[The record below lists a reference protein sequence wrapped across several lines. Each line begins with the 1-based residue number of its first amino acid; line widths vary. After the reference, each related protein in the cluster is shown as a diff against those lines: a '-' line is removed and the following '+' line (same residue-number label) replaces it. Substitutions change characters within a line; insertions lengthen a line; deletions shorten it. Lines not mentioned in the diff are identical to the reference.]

1 MAVSQAR
8 DAYRRESNM
17 ISFSPTEEQQMIVS
31 MAKQFANDQMRKVYR
46 QCDEEGTIPDGVI
59 DTAWKMGLTS
69 SSIPE
74 DYGGPGGQRSAI
86 TGSLIAEELAWG
98 DLSIAM
104 HVLCPA
110 LLAYPILEMGT
121 DTQRQ
126 KYLPPFCGEKY
137 KPVTAALI
145 EPRFCFDP
153 SSLSTAAQL
162 AGDEYILNGEKCYVP
177 LAAEADPLL
186 IYAAADG
193 NSQAFIVEK
202 GTKGLE
208 IGEREKNMGIKA
220 LATYEITLKDCH
232 IPKENRLGGEKGC
245 DFSRVMNCS
254 RVALS
259 AMAVGVARAALEY
272 SRDYAKERVAF
283 REPIG
288 SRQAVAFML
297 AEMAIEI
304 DATRLMTW
312 EAAWRLDRT
321 EDATRETALAKAYA
335 DDMVL
340 MVTDRAV
347 QILGGHGYVREHPVE
362 LWLRNGRG
370 FSTFDGMAIV

>member
-1 MAVSQAR
+1 
-8 DAYRRESNM
+8 M
-17 ISFSPTEEQQMIVS
+17 ISFSPTEEQQMIMS
-31 MAKQFANDQMRKVYR
+31 MAKQFANDEMRKIYR
-46 QCDEEGTIPDGVI
+46 QCDEDGTIPERVI
-59 DTAWKMGLTS
+59 DTAWKMGLPS
-69 SSIPE
+69 SNIPE
-74 DYGGPGGQRSAI
+74 AYGGPGGERSAI

-98 DLSIAM
+98 DLSMAM
-104 HVLCPA
+104 HILCPA
-110 LLAYPILEMGT
+110 LFAHPILEMGT
-121 DTQRQ
+121 ETQRK
-126 KYLPPFCGEKY
+126 KYLAPFCGDRY
-137 KPVTAALI
+137 KAATAALI
-145 EPRFCFDP
+145 EPRFDFDP
-153 SSLSTAAQL
+153 YSLSTTARFT
-162 AGDEYILNGEKCYVP
+162 GNEYVLSGEKCYVP

-186 IYAAADG
+186 VYAAADG
-193 NSQAFIVEK
+193 SSQAFIIEK

-208 IGEREKNMGIKA
+208 IGEREKNMGIRA
-220 LATYEITLKDCH
+220 LATYGITLKDCH
-232 IPKENRLGGEKGC
+232 ISKDNRLGGENGC
-245 DFSRVMNCS
+245 DFSRIMNCS

-259 AMAVGVARAALEY
+259 AMAVGVAKAAMEY

-283 REPIG
+283 GEPVA

-312 EAAWRLDRT
+312 EAAWRLDRR
-321 EDATRETALAKAYA
+321 EEATKEAALAKAYA

-370 FSTFDGMAIV
+370 FTTFDGMAIV

>member
-1 MAVSQAR
+1 
-8 DAYRRESNM
+8 M

-31 MAKQFANDQMRKVYR
+31 MAKQFANDEMRRVYR
-46 QCDEEGTIPDGVI
+46 QCDEEGTIPEGVI

-69 SSIPE
+69 SCIPE
-74 DYGGPGGQRSAI
+74 AYGGPGSERSAI
-86 TGSLIAEELAWG
+86 TGALMAEELAWG
-98 DLSIAM
+98 DLSVAM

-110 LLAYPILEMGT
+110 LFAYPILEMGT

-126 KYLPPFCGEKY
+126 KYLPPFSGEKY
-137 KPVTAALI
+137 KSATAALI
-145 EPRFCFDP
+145 EPRFAFDP
-153 SSLSTAAQL
+153 YSLSTTARL
-162 AGDEYILNGEKCYVP
+162 DGNDYVLNGQKCYVP

-186 IYAAADG
+186 VYAAVDG
-193 NSQAFIVEK
+193 SSQAFVVEK

-208 IGEREKNMGIKA
+208 IGDREKNMGIRA
-220 LATYEITLKDCH
+220 LATYEITLKDCR
-232 IPKENRLGGEKGC
+232 IPGENRLEPDKGYN
-245 DFSRVMNCS
+245 FSRIMNCS

-283 REPIG
+283 REPIA

-304 DATRLMTW
+304 DATRLMAW
-312 EAAWRLDRT
+312 QAAWSLDRT
-321 EDATRETALAKAYA
+321 DDATKEAALAKAYA

-347 QILGGHGYVREHPVE
+347 QVLGGHGYVREHPVE

>member
-1 MAVSQAR
+1 
-8 DAYRRESNM
+8 M

-31 MAKQFANDQMRKVYR
+31 MAKQFANDEMRTIYR
-46 QCDEEGTIPDGVI
+46 QCDEEEMVPETII

-74 DYGGPGGQRSAI
+74 AYGGSGGERSAI

-98 DLSIAM
+98 DLSMAM

-110 LLAYPILEMGT
+110 LFAYPILEMGT

-126 KYLPPFCGEKY
+126 KYLPLFSGDKY
-137 KPVTAALI
+137 RTATAALI
-145 EPRFCFDP
+145 EPRFGFDP
-153 SSLSTAAQL
+153 YALSTAARL
-162 AGDEYILNGEKCYVP
+162 DGNDYVLNGDKCYVP
-177 LAAEADPLL
+177 LAAKADQLL
-186 IYAAADG
+186 VYAAESG
-193 NSQAFIVEK
+193 TTQAFVVDE
-202 GTKGLE
+202 GTKGFT
-208 IGEREKNMGIKA
+208 IGEREKNMGIRA
-220 LATYEITLKDCH
+220 LATYEITLKDCR
-232 IPKENRLGGEKGC
+232 IPKQNRLESEKGY
-245 DFSRVMNCS
+245 DFDRIMNCS

-259 AMAVGVARAALEY
+259 AMAVGVAKAAMEY

-283 REPIG
+283 GEPIG

-321 EDATRETALAKAYA
+321 DDAAKEAALAKAYA

-347 QILGGHGYVREHPVE
+347 QVLGGHGYVREHPVE
-362 LWLRNGRG
+362 LWLRNARG

>member
-1 MAVSQAR
+1 
-8 DAYRRESNM
+8 M

-31 MAKQFANDQMRKVYR
+31 MAKQFANDEMRKIYR
-46 QCDEEGTIPDGVI
+46 QCDEDGTIPAGII

-69 SSIPE
+69 STIPE
-74 DYGGPGGQRSAI
+74 AYGGPGGERSAI
-86 TGSLIAEELAWG
+86 TGALIAEELAWG
-98 DLSIAM
+98 DLSMAM

-110 LLAYPILEMGT
+110 LFAYPVLEMGT
-121 DTQRQ
+121 DIQGQ
-126 KYLPPFCGEKY
+126 KYLPLFCGEEY
-137 KPVTAALI
+137 KAATAALI
-145 EPRFCFDP
+145 EPRFGFDP
-153 SSLSTAAQL
+153 YSLSTTARL
-162 AGDEYILNGEKCYVP
+162 DGNEYVLKGEKCYVP
-177 LAAEADPLL
+177 LAAEADRLL
-186 IYAAADG
+186 VYAAEDG
-193 NSQAFIVEK
+193 SSQAFIVERA
-202 GTKGLE
+202 TKGLE
-208 IGEREKNMGIKA
+208 LGEREKNMGIKA
-220 LATYEITLKDCH
+220 LATYEITLKDCC
-232 IPKENRLGGEKGC
+232 IPKENRLGGEMGC
-245 DFSRVMNCS
+245 DFCRIMNCS

-259 AMAVGVARAALEY
+259 AMAVGVARAAMEY

-283 REPIG
+283 GEPVG

-312 EAAWRLDRT
+312 EAAWKLDRKD
-321 EDATRETALAKAYA
+321 DATKEAALARAYA

>member
-1 MAVSQAR
+1 
-8 DAYRRESNM
+8 M

-31 MAKQFANDQMRKVYR
+31 MAKQFANDEMRKIYR
-46 QCDEEGTIPDGVI
+46 ECDESGEIPASVI

-74 DYGGPGGQRSAI
+74 EYGGPGGEHSAI
-86 TGSLIAEELAWG
+86 TGSLIGEELAWG
-98 DLSIAM
+98 DLSMTM
-104 HVLCPA
+104 HILCPA
-110 LLAYPILEMGT
+110 LFAYPVLEMGT
-121 DTQRQ
+121 ETQKKR
-126 KYLPPFCGEKY
+126 YLPLFCAEKY
-137 KPVTAALI
+137 KAATAALI
-145 EPRFCFDP
+145 EPRFGFDP
-153 SSLSTAAQL
+153 YSLSTTAQPE
-162 AGDEYILNGEKCYVP
+162 GNGYVLNGEKCYVP
-177 LAAEADPLL
+177 LAAEADLFL
-186 IYAAADG
+186 VYAARNG
-193 NSQAFIVEK
+193 KIQAFIVEK

-220 LATYEITLKDCH
+220 LATYELSLKNCRV
-232 IPKENRLGGEKGC
+232 PKENQLGGQKGC
-245 DFSRVMNCS
+245 DFDRIMNCS

-259 AMAVGVARAALEY
+259 AMATGVAKAAFEY

-283 REPIG
+283 GEPIA
-288 SRQAVAFML
+288 SRQAIAFML

-312 EAAWRLDRT
+312 EAAWKLDRK
-321 EDATRETALAKAYA
+321 EDATKEASLVKAYA
-335 DDMVL
+335 DDMAI

-370 FSTFDGMAIV
+370 FVTFDGMAIV

>member
-1 MAVSQAR
+1 
-8 DAYRRESNM
+8 M

-31 MAKQFANDQMRKVYR
+31 MAKQFANDEMRKIYR
-46 QCDEEGTIPDGVI
+46 QCDENGAIPEGVI

-74 DYGGPGGQRSAI
+74 AYGGPGGERSAI

-98 DLSIAM
+98 DLSITM

-110 LLAYPILEMGT
+110 LFAYPILEMGT
-121 DTQRQ
+121 ETQKQ
-126 KYLPPFCGEKY
+126 KYLPLFGGEKY
-137 KPVTAALI
+137 KAATTAVI
-145 EPRFCFDP
+145 EPRFGFDP
-153 SSLSTAAQL
+153 CSLSTAARL
-162 AGDEYILNGEKCYVP
+162 DGNEYVLNGEKCYVP
-177 LAAEADPLL
+177 LAAEADLL
-186 IYAAADG
+186 LVYAAENG
-193 NSQAFIVEK
+193 TSQAFVVDK
-202 GTKGLE
+202 GTKGIE
-208 IGEREKNMGIKA
+208 VGEREKNMGIRA
-220 LATYEITLKDCH
+220 LATYEISLKNCR
-232 IPKENRLGGEKGC
+232 IPKENRLEGEKGY
-245 DFSRVMNCS
+245 DFSRIMNCS

-259 AMAVGVARAALEY
+259 AMAVGVAKAAMEY

-283 REPIG
+283 GEPIA
-288 SRQAVAFML
+288 SRQAIAFML

-312 EAAWRLDRT
+312 EAAWRLDRKD
-321 EDATRETALAKAYA
+321 EATKEASLAKAYA

-370 FSTFDGMAIV
+370 FTTFDGMAIV

>member
-1 MAVSQAR
+1 
-8 DAYRRESNM
+8 M

-31 MAKQFANDQMRKVYR
+31 MAKQFANDEMRKIYR
-46 QCDEEGTIPDGVI
+46 QCDEEGTIPEGVI

-69 SSIPE
+69 CCVPE
-74 DYGGPGGQRSAI
+74 AYGGPGAERSAI

-104 HVLCPA
+104 QVLCPA
-110 LLAYPILEMGT
+110 LFAYPILEMGT

-126 KYLPPFCGEKY
+126 KYLPPFSGEKY
-137 KPVTAALI
+137 KAATAALI
-145 EPRFCFDP
+145 EPRFGFDP
-153 SSLSTAAQL
+153 HSLLTVARL
-162 AGDEYILNGEKCYVP
+162 DGNEYVLNGEKCYVP
-177 LAAEADPLL
+177 LAAAADPFLV
-186 IYAAADG
+186 YAAADG
-193 NSQAFIVEK
+193 SSQAFIVEK

-208 IGEREKNMGIKA
+208 VGEREKNMGIKA
-220 LATYEITLKDCH
+220 LATYEITIKDCR
-232 IPKENRLGGEKGC
+232 IPKENRLERDNGY
-245 DFSRVMNCS
+245 DFNRIMNCS

-259 AMAVGVARAALEY
+259 AMAVGVAKAAMEY

-283 REPIG
+283 GEPIG

-321 EDATRETALAKAYA
+321 DDATREAALAKAYA

-370 FSTFDGMAIV
+370 FSTFDGLAIV